1 MRRFMGAVNWQTA
14 QDDVRGE
21 MRHKVAILGLANSGK
36 STLFNTLR
44 GRYESAVAAEEGT
57 TKTMVR
63 GEFGPFQLIDTP
75 GHLPDVQDQAV
86 EEAAAVVYLLDASQ
100 GLRAQDTTI
109 ISKLRLSEKPLVV
122 ALNKADLLRDGA
134 DEASAEAAARLHI
147 RDVIPISSR
156 TGDNIG
162 EELIPAI
169 IETSQEAALAI
180 GRALPQYRRRAANKL
195 VRTAAMVSLVAGLEP
210 IPLIDIPVLLAN
222 QIRLVVRI
230 AALYSEPLGSKP
242 TRELFGTVGMGLFFR
257 YLAEQAAKAVPFGG
271 DLISGAIAGA
281 GTWALGQVAVEY
293 FEGGKQLSSTQLR
306 ELFTRLYSRYRSEGV
321 GDELFDEALKQQ
333 QQQSSRVTYSIRE
346 EPPTPVD
353 SDERVYP

>member
-1 MRRFMGAVNWQTA
+1 
-14 QDDVRGE
+14 
-21 MRHKVAILGLANSGK
+21 
-36 STLFNTLR
+36 
-44 GRYESAVAAEEGT
+44 
-57 TKTMVR
+57 
-63 GEFGPFQLIDTP
+63 
-75 GHLPDVQDQAV
+75 
-86 EEAAAVVYLLDASQ
+86 
-100 GLRAQDTTI
+100 
-109 ISKLRLSEKPLVV
+109 
-122 ALNKADLLRDGA
+122 
-134 DEASAEAAARLHI
+134 SAEAAARLHI

-333 QQQSSRVTYSIRE
+333 QQQSSRVTISIRE
-346 EPPTPVD
+346 ESSTHAD